1 MIEALFAL
9 LLGLA
14 ALYFG
19 LWIFILLPADMA
31 KARGRSAFGWVLVSI
46 FFSPILA
53 CLLLWLLGDVPNREN
68 TADNDNTS

>member
-53 CLLLWLLGDVPNREN
+53 CLLLWLLGDVPNREM
-68 TADNDNTS
+68 TADNDDTS

>member
-9 LLGLA
+9 LLGLV

-53 CLLLWLLGDVPNREN
+53 CLLLWLLGDVPNREI

>member
-53 CLLLWLLGDVPNREN
+53 CLLLWLLGDVPNREI